1 MSRFGAVLSGVAAVL
16 WTLAAQAAPSTDDR
30 INALSNEIDQLRA
43 EVARQGNSGSGSATG
58 SGTTLGGYGEI
69 NYNSRTIADDATA
82 DSTPKI
88 DLRRFVI
95 FLGHKY
101 SEDLHFYS
109 ELEVEHAVASS
120 EDKGEVELEQ
130 AFIDYRLGDSA
141 NLKTGLFLIPLG
153 ILNETHEPPTYYGV
167 ERNFVE
173 TLIIPSTWR
182 EGGIG
187 IYGEAAQGLRYDLGV
202 TTGFDAGKID
212 NPNAGIAS
220 AHQELQFAN
229 ASDLSVYGALNY
241 LGLPGLRLGGG
252 VFTGNTGQDGAS
264 NPLLRGVS
272 ARLTL
277 WDLHGQYRAGNLELQ
292 AVYARGTLGDADKVA
307 AALIAASG
315 DPTLIAPKMFYGWY
329 GQIAYHVWKKNDA
342 DVAPFIRYERYNT
355 QEKIAEGYTA
365 NPLDDETVTTVGANV
380 NIHPQVV
387 FKVDYQR
394 FKTDSDKNR
403 YDLGLGYMF

>member
-1 MSRFGAVLSGVAAVL
+1 MSRSGRLSGGVAAVL
-16 WTLAAQAAPSTDDR
+16 WTLAAQAAPSTDDK
-30 INALSNEIDQLRA
+30 INALSNDIDQLRA
-43 EVARQGNSGSGSATG
+43 EVAQQRNSTSGNAAGT
-58 SGTTLGGYGEI
+58 GTTLGGYGEI

-82 DSTPKI
+82 ATTPRI

-101 SEDLHFYS
+101 SDDLHFYS

-120 EDKGEVELEQ
+120 EDHGEVELEQ

-141 NLKTGLFLIPLG
+141 SLKTGLFLIPLG
-153 ILNETHEPPTYYGV
+153 ILNETHEPPTYFGV

-187 IYGEAAQGLRYDLGV
+187 IYGEAGSGLRYDLGL

-212 NPNAGIAS
+212 NPNTGIAS
-220 AHQELQFAN
+220 AHQELQFAS

-241 LGLPGLRLGGG
+241 LGRPGLRLGGG

-292 AVYARGTLGDADKVA
+292 AVYARGTLGDADKVS
-307 AALIAASG
+307 AALIAASA
-315 DPTLIAPKMFYGWY
+315 DPTLIAPKTFYGWY
-329 GQIAYHVWKKNDA
+329 GQAAYHVWRKNDA
-342 DVAPFIRYERYNT
+342 DVAPFVRYERYNT
-355 QEKIAEGYTA
+355 QEKVAQGYTA
-365 NPLDDETVTTVGANV
+365 NPLNEETVTTVGANL

-387 FKVDYQR
+387 FKIDYQS
-394 FKTDSDKNR
+394 FKTDRDKNR